1 MKNKVNYILIHHS
14 GISNQVNPN
23 QLKAINRYH
32 KSLWNF
38 KSSLGW
44 YIGYHYFINK
54 KGKITQ
60 TRADTDVGAHCYDQ
74 NMNYNSLGICLQG
87 NFDIEKPEPKQ
98 IYALRDLLR
107 KLVRHWS
114 LNKNKIMFHNQYSNT
129 ACPGKNMDINFV
141 RSLASKNV
149 IPDIEN
155 KKNDKEEIL
164 KMLKRLAILLN
175 QVIQKYGKNTN

>member
-1 MKNKVNYILIHHS
+1 MNKVEYLIIHHS
-14 GISNQVNPN
+14 GISNQVNSN
-23 QLKAINRYH
+23 QLKAINKYH

-38 KSSLGW
+38 KGSYKW
-44 YIGYHYFINK
+44 YIGYHYFINR

-60 TRADTDVGAHCYDQ
+60 TRADIDVGAHLYQ
-74 NMNYNSLGICLQG
+74 KKMNYKSLGICLQG
-87 NFDIEKPEPKQ
+87 NFEIEKPEPKQ

-107 KLVRHWS
+107 KLVRLHS

-129 ACPGKNMDINFV
+129 ACPGKNMDLNFV

-155 KKNDKEEIL
+155 EKTNQKIEIL
-164 KMLKRLAILLN
+164 KTLRKLEN
-175 QVIQKYGKNTN
+175 QIRQIKY